1 MSANSRVKLTRQQ
14 TSRIGP
20 EVHCAQGTKCED
32 LPRKNCPAFC
42 SLEDKM
48 LSHLTLNSI
57 FWMLLFCLLFLFQ
70 VQGEDSQK
78 ELPSPRTSC
87 PTGSKAY
94 RSHCYALVLTLK
106 SWFQADLACQKRPS
120 GHLVSILSGG
130 EASFVSSL
138 VNGRVNNFQDIWIGL
153 HDPTMRSTTDGGG
166 WEWSNSDVLN
176 YINWDGD
183 PSSAVNRGHCGSLTA
198 ASEFK
203 Q

>member
-1 MSANSRVKLTRQQ
+1 M
-14 TSRIGP
+14 
-20 EVHCAQGTKCED
+20 
-32 LPRKNCPAFC
+32 LPY
-42 SLEDKM
+42 
-48 LSHLTLNSI
+48 LTLNSI
-57 FWMLLFCLLFLFQ
+57 SWMLLFYLLFLFQ
-70 VQGEDSQK
+70 VQGEGSQK
-78 ELPSPRTSC
+78 DLPSPRTSC

-94 RSHCYALVLTLK
+94 RSHCYALVMTPK

-153 HDPTMRSTTDGGG
+153 HDPTMGQQPNGGG

-183 PSSAVNRGHCGSLTA
+183 PSSTVNRGHCGSLTA
-198 ASEFK
+198 ASEFLK
-203 Q
+203 WGDHHCDGELPFVCKFKL